1 MKTDSFN
8 LAGFSSISL
17 EDLNKVKLRDRQ
29 DTKFVF
35 NQNILPL
42 LLDKLNPFYQVLEI
56 NGMQTFVY
64 DNTYFDSDDFLFY
77 KQHHNENRKRFKVRY
92 RKYSSNIGLYF
103 EIKTKNNKDR
113 TIKKRLLVNE
123 RNGSLGEPE
132 RRLVSKII
140 GLPPDQLT
148 PKLELE
154 FSRITL
160 TDYSFNER
168 LTIDTNLSAK
178 NGTYSKI
185 FDQLVISEV
194 KQKKY
199 NPRSDF
205 IRTMRNLKIPEMR
218 ISKYCMGI
226 LHVYK
231 GIKYNRFKPK
241 LLRINKILT
250 QE

>member
-92 RKYSSNIGLYF
+92 RKFSSNIGLYF
-103 EIKTKNNKDR
+103 EIYCLYK
-113 TIKKRLLVNE
+113 
-123 RNGSLGEPE
+123 GEFVKSE
-132 RRLVSKII
+132 IEATNII
-140 GLPPDQLT
+140 GLQYG
-148 PKLELE
+148 
-154 FSRITL
+154 
-160 TDYSFNER
+160 YSF
-168 LTIDTNLSAK
+168 
-178 NGTYSKI
+178 
-185 FDQLVISEV
+185 
-194 KQKKY
+194 
-199 NPRSDF
+199 
-205 IRTMRNLKIPEMR
+205 
-218 ISKYCMGI
+218 
-226 LHVYK
+226 
-231 GIKYNRFKPK
+231 
-241 LLRINKILT
+241 
-250 QE
+250 

>member
-1 MKTDSFN
+1 M
-8 LAGFSSISL
+8 
-17 EDLNKVKLRDRQ
+17 NKVKLQDRQ
-29 DTKFVF
+29 DTKFVS
-35 NQNILPL
+35 NQNNLPH
-42 LLDKLNPFYQVLEI
+42 LLDKLKPYYQILEI
-56 NGMQTFVY
+56 NSMQTFAY
-64 DNTYFDSDDFLFY
+64 ENTYFDTDDFLFY
-77 KQHHNENRKRFKVRY
+77 KQHHNQNRERFKVRY
-92 RKYSSNIGLYF
+92 RKYNSNDRLYF

-140 GLPPDQLT
+140 GLSPDQLT

-160 TDYSFNER
+160 TDHNFNER
-168 LTIDTNLSAK
+168 LTIDNNLSAK
-178 NGTYSKI
+178 NGTCSKI
-185 FDQLVISEV
+185 FDHLVISEV

-205 IRTMRNLKIPEMR
+205 IRTMRDLKIPEMR

-241 LLRINKILT
+241 LLRINKMLT
-250 QE
+250 QD